1 MATIAKMSSGKSAAG
16 SINYALGKDKEL
28 KANTDKWFEDHHL
41 ERPYPDYRAVAMGG
55 TNGIDPEIAKE
66 QFAAT
71 RSLFNQDQQSN
82 QCLRI
87 IQSFDCRELNAL
99 NRSDWQRANDL
110 GVELAQHMY
119 PHNQAAVYTHL
130 DNENHV
136 LHNHIIINKVSFETG
151 KKFHEPPRTS
161 IHLARE
167 INDQIAEREGW
178 HVLEPVHD
186 RISEA
191 EKALVKK
198 KEYSYMRDLRER
210 VNAVMEDPSVS
221 SYEALRDG
229 LAHSGIEVRD
239 RGGDWFSFHFRS
251 NNGAL
256 HTVRSKRLG
265 EDYSKERII
274 HELENRSRARQ
285 VTVVKPEQQ
294 FEHVSTRAT
303 AEIRSSTRQRTESV
317 AKQIRQSNQR
327 ISERLR
333 EPFIRLETAV
343 NRFAGRVQ
351 GLGEKIRGAFEK
363 RLKSRT
369 KSVLELMK
377 QRNKQHDIT
386 QSLLAKNRAFDLAQ
400 RAARKISRGWE
411 QER

>member
-1 MATIAKMSSGKSAAG
+1 
-16 SINYALGKDKEL
+16 
-28 KANTDKWFEDHHL
+28 
-41 ERPYPDYRAVAMGG
+41 
-55 TNGIDPEIAKE
+55 
-66 QFAAT
+66 
-71 RSLFNQDQQSN
+71 
-82 QCLRI
+82 
-87 IQSFDCRELNAL
+87 
-99 NRSDWQRANDL
+99 
-110 GVELAQHMY
+110 
-119 PHNQAAVYTHL
+119 
-130 DNENHV
+130 
-136 LHNHIIINKVSFETG
+136 
-151 KKFHEPPRTS
+151 
-161 IHLARE
+161 
-167 INDQIAEREGW
+167 
-178 HVLEPVHD
+178 
-186 RISEA
+186 
-191 EKALVKK
+191 
-198 KEYSYMRDLRER
+198 MRDLRER

-303 AEIRSSTRQRTESV
+303 AEIRSSTRRRTESV
-317 AKQIRQSNQR
+317 TKQIRQSNQR

-400 RAARKISRGWE
+400 RAARKTSRGWE